1 MKDFAGKLILAS
13 NSPRRKQLLRQA
25 GFEFEVVTTFYKEEK
40 FETFSY
46 ENIKKNSSGKALSV
60 ARAAVD
66 YAGEHAIVIGADT
79 MVILDSVCLLNKP
92 QDFSEAVF
100 MLKSLSGRQHD
111 VITAIS
117 LVDTQTLRALTEFS
131 KTKVYFRSLNDE
143 EIAKYIQEKNPLDKA
158 GSYGIQ
164 DFITYE
170 ESKNPPPQSFIK
182 KIEGDYYNVVGLDM
196 GLLTQMLKRF

>member
-1 MKDFAGKLILAS
+1 MTYADKKLILAS
-13 NSPRRKQLLRQA
+13 NSPRRREILKRF
-25 GFEFEVVTTFYKEEK
+25 GYKFDIVNSKYKEDK
-40 FETFSY
+40 FDTFSY
-46 ENIKKNSSGKALSV
+46 ENIKKNSLGKALE
-60 ARAAVD
+60 AAQRISYNAV
-66 YAGEHAIVIGADT
+66 IIGADT

-143 EIAKYIQEKNPLDKA
+143 EIVKYIQEKNPLDKA

-170 ESKNPPPQSFIK
+170 ESKNPPPQSFIQ

>member
-1 MKDFAGKLILAS
+1 MKDFAKRLMLAS
-13 NSPRRKQLLRQA
+13 NSPRRKELLKRN
-25 GFEFEVVTTFYKEEK
+25 GYNFDVITSDYREEK
-40 FETFSY
+40 FEKFSY
-46 ENIKKNSSGKALSV
+46 KNIKKNSSGKALAV
-60 ARAAVD
+60 ADVID
-66 YAGEHAIVIGADT
+66 FPAIVIGADT

-117 LVDTQTLRALTEFS
+117 LVDTRTLRAVTEFS

-143 EIAKYIQEKNPLDKA
+143 EIVKYIQKKNPLDKA

-170 ESKNPPPQSFIK
+170 ESKNPPPQSFIQ
-182 KIEGDYYNVVGLDM
+182 KIEGDYYNVVGLDT